1 MKRPANFAKLPDAGL
16 PARVQ
21 RVYAALRHDL
31 RLDAWFPHAPLAV
44 VVALFGLLKIS
55 PEIPRALGLHLL
67 NAGGAVQSA
76 ALMHSAAHGVPAI
89 AIGVFLIIMAIG
101 LQLRSRLAWVIVLL
115 ILATDLALSI
125 ADYPATSGFMLAA
138 NAILLIAALAAY
150 RSFQRSSVAAGTLFA
165 VTSIV
170 LLLAYAVFGSYELGA
185 EFKPPITD
193 LATAV
198 YFSVVTMTTVGYG
211 DITPQTIEAKLFV
224 VSFIILAVA
233 IFAVSLGAIL
243 VPVINGRI
251 ASLLRPGE
259 RKMQR
264 SDHYVIV
271 GKTPLAYNTYK
282 ELHVRGQQVTFVH
295 DPSADHET
303 DGELDVVTG
312 NPSDLDVLR
321 RAGAEHARAVL
332 ALSEDDA
339 ENAFVVL
346 AMRELAEKVKT
357 VAVVHHTRNLASVK
371 RVHPDLIVS
380 PQILG
385 GELLAMAL
393 SGEDINTDTL
403 LDQLLHFRA

>member
-1 MKRPANFAKLPDAGL
+1 MQHHSDFPKLQAAGL
-16 PARVQ
+16 RQRVQ
-21 RVYAALRHDL
+21 RLYAELQRDL
-31 RLDAWFPHAPLAV
+31 RLDLWFPHMPLAV
-44 VVALFGLLKIS
+44 AVALFGLFKVS
-55 PEIPRALGLHLL
+55 PEVPRALGLHLF
-67 NAGGAVQSA
+67 NAQRAVQSA
-76 ALMHSAAHGVPAI
+76 ALMHSAAHGVPAVVV
-89 AIGVFLIIMAIG
+89 GVFLIIMAMG
-101 LQLRSRLAWVIVLL
+101 MLLRSRLAWVIVLL

-125 ADYPATSGFMLAA
+125 ADYRGTPGLLLAV
-138 NAILLIAALAAY
+138 NVILLIAVLAAY

-193 LATAV
+193 LVTAL

-224 VSFIILAVA
+224 VSFIVMAVA

-264 SDHYVIV
+264 SDHYIIV
-271 GKTPLAYNTYK
+271 GKTALGYNTYK
-282 ELHVRGQQVTFVH
+282 ELRARQQQVTFIYGKNDDH
-295 DPSADHET
+295 TADA
-303 DGELDVVTG
+303 ELDVIVG
-312 NPSDLDVLR
+312 NASDLEVLR
-321 RAGAEHARAVL
+321 RAGAERARAVL

-346 AMRELAEKVKT
+346 AMRELAENVKT